1 MSVIHSCIKMW
12 VVTETAIECVR
23 WAMAHMGAF
32 LYTETLKNFYLFFRF
47 FLKF

>member
-12 VVTETAIECVR
+12 VVIETAIEFVR

-32 LYTETLKNFYLFFRF
+32 LYTETLKNFFLFFRF